1 MEEHSRTTILIQKS
15 EPTIICNTLSRYNI
29 DISAIS
35 ETHLIGVSQIEEI
48 REGYTIFWPGKDNDE
63 SGVRLIIKSDI
74 ASLLESLPKAV
85 TYCIMML
92 TNELANSSSVVFVS
106 V

>member
-74 ASLLESLPKAV
+74 ASLLDLSVPSWTHLNSLVEIDEKHASFRLK
-85 TYCIMML
+85 TGH
-92 TNELANSSSVVFVS
+92 
-106 V
+106 